1 MDFINLRSVFNRKVS
16 AKNPLLFIYKTV
28 SYNMTK
34 IDERKN
40 IIVSLK
46 SNYGER
52 KKGID
57 KRIQYLKGMT
67 ILDLVLTTFCG
78 GIVLLSIIL
87 EPLGYEFFK
96 WQKMGLL
103 TILSLSFILRLPEE
117 IFELKLLKHLRNIS
131 DKSDFLGI
139 DKLNSDLKIIVD
151 KLNKKLKYNR
161 LIIPLAIIILVL
173 GFIQVLSENLNPYW
187 NYAKIPVLL
196 FFGMIVIRFYN
207 VNKKLNKNIME
218 TEKYCS

>member
-1 MDFINLRSVFNRKVS
+1 
-16 AKNPLLFIYKTV
+16 
-28 SYNMTK
+28 MTK

-131 DKSDFLGI
+131 DKSDFLEI

>member
-1 MDFINLRSVFNRKVS
+1 
-16 AKNPLLFIYKTV
+16 
-28 SYNMTK
+28 MTK

-151 KLNKKLKYNR
+151 KLNKKLK
-161 LIIPLAIIILVL
+161 
-173 GFIQVLSENLNPYW
+173 S
-187 NYAKIPVLL
+187 
-196 FFGMIVIRFYN
+196 
-207 VNKKLNKNIME
+207 
-218 TEKYCS
+218 

>member
-1 MDFINLRSVFNRKVS
+1 
-16 AKNPLLFIYKTV
+16 
-28 SYNMTK
+28 MTK

-161 LIIPLAIIILVL
+161 LIIPLAIIILV
-173 GFIQVLSENLNPYW
+173 FIQVLSENLNPYW

>member
-1 MDFINLRSVFNRKVS
+1 
-16 AKNPLLFIYKTV
+16 
-28 SYNMTK
+28 MTK

>member
-1 MDFINLRSVFNRKVS
+1 MR
-16 AKNPLLFIYKTV
+16 
-28 SYNMTK
+28 K

-67 ILDLVLTTFCG
+67 ILNLILTIFCG
-78 GIVLLSIIL
+78 GIILTSIIL
-87 EPLGYEFFK
+87 EPLGYDFFK

-103 TILSLSFILRLPEE
+103 TILSLSFILRFPEE
-117 IFELKLLKHLRNIS
+117 IFELKLLKHLKNIS
-131 DKSDFLGI
+131 DKSDFSGI
-139 DKLNSDLKIIVD
+139 EKLNSDLKIIVS
-151 KLNKKLKYNR
+151 KLNKKLKYHGI
-161 LIIPLAIIILVL
+161 IIPLAVIILVL
-173 GFIQVLSENLNPYW
+173 GFVQVLSENVNPYW

-196 FFGMIVIRFYN
+196 FFGMIIVRFYN
-207 VNKKLNKNIME
+207 VNKKLTKNITE

>member
-173 GFIQVLSENLNPYW
+173 GFIQVFSENLNPYW

>member
-1 MDFINLRSVFNRKVS
+1 
-16 AKNPLLFIYKTV
+16 
-28 SYNMTK
+28 MTK

-96 WQKMGLL
+96 CQKMGLL

>member
-1 MDFINLRSVFNRKVS
+1 
-16 AKNPLLFIYKTV
+16 
-28 SYNMTK
+28 MTK

-173 GFIQVLSENLNPYW
+173 GFIQVFSENLNPYW

>member
-1 MDFINLRSVFNRKVS
+1 MHKH
-16 AKNPLLFIYKTV
+16 V

>member
-1 MDFINLRSVFNRKVS
+1 
-16 AKNPLLFIYKTV
+16 
-28 SYNMTK
+28 MTK

-57 KRIQYLKGMT
+57 KRIQYLKGMA
-67 ILDLVLTTFCG
+67 ILDLLLTTFCG

-207 VNKKLNKNIME
+207 VYKKLNKNIME